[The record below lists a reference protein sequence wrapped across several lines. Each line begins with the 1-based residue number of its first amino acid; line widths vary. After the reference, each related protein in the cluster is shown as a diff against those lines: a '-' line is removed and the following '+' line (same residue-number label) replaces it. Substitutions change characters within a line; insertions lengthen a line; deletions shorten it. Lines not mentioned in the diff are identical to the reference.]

1 MASMVMSERKASDR
15 WIVADREQ
23 FREKFNRQSF
33 VVSHYLATHWL
44 FQLTALMELADR
56 TLKTRPHD
64 LRSLRQV

>member
-1 MASMVMSERKASDR
+1 MASMVMSEREASDR
-15 WIVADREQ
+15 LITDREQ